1 MKAAYIIVNDENE
14 GNTSLHVTYSGG
26 YDKKSPSHNAIRRI
40 TEFVDSL
47 GMEIQEPEEV
57 EAEAPKLIIVP

>member
-40 TEFVDSL
+40 TEYIDTL
-47 GMEIQEPEEV
+47 GMEIQEPEQA
-57 EAEAPKLIIVP
+57 EAEAPKLRVVP

>member
-26 YDKKSPSHNAIRRI
+26 YDKKSPAHNAIRRI

-47 GMEIQEPEEV
+47 GIEIKEPEEI
-57 EAEAPKLIIVP
+57 EPLELLESD